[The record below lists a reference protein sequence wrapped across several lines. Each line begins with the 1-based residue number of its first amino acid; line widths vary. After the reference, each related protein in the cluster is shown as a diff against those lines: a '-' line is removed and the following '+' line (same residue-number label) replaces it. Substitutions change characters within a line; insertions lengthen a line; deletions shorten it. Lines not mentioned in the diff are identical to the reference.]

1 MDMKVICKLSH
12 ASSVI
17 VFCSVVAEAFVSSLT
32 LVLLVGCLP
41 ALISNQF
48 SEQKCGGFV
57 FV

>member
-1 MDMKVICKLSH
+1 MKVICKLSH